1 MWWLGLCPNHHIYD
15 SLLWAR
21 GFFITLLGGVSGGGT
36 QRRVFLPASA
46 IEARRLSNRRPET
59 ALDG

>member
-1 MWWLGLCPNHHIYD
+1 LVPERNG
-15 SLLWAR
+15 SLLRAR

-36 QRRVFLPASA
+36 QRRVFLPASV

-59 ALDG
+59 AVDG